1 MSGYCPNVNNQ
12 KPESPSNGHK
22 FALVYAKFCTLCWRI
37 VTMIADPCD
46 DGHAIMDGAIHLE
59 NEEILQSV
67 QTKQPRSTL
76 KTTARNGESVTVHE

>member
-1 MSGYCPNVNNQ
+1 
-12 KPESPSNGHK
+12 
-22 FALVYAKFCTLCWRI
+22 
-37 VTMIADPCD
+37 MIADPCD